1 MYINSLYYHLLF
13 DDVYDVLDYKNK
25 LNHHFINKFQNETIN
40 EILIEKKKNK
50 LLVIMKVMTVMK

>member
-40 EILIEKKKNK
+40 EILIEKKKINY
-50 LLVIMKVMTVMK
+50 